1 MKPRIFFLRNEG
13 SPKRSK
19 FLQSSLKNIV
29 VNINAVTGIECG
41 VHGAVSDYIAIL
53 STTELATC
61 NAQHA
66 SLNGLHPQ
74 HL

>member
-1 MKPRIFFLRNEG
+1 MKHRIFFLRNEG

-19 FLQSSLKNIV
+19 FLQNSMKNIV
-29 VNINAVTGIECG
+29 NIIAVTGIECG

-66 SLNGLHPQ
+66 SLNGLHLQ